1 MDIQPPLTVVLAV
14 AVVIVVGV
22 AGASAP
28 NPESKL
34 GFLAVAL
41 LQFFIPLAED
51 DAIVIIFP

>member
-1 MDIQPPLTVVLAV
+1 MTPPVTAV
-14 AVVIVVGV
+14 TDEATFVGI

-34 GFLAVAL
+34 GFLAAVAL

-51 DAIVIIFP
+51 DAAARRFP